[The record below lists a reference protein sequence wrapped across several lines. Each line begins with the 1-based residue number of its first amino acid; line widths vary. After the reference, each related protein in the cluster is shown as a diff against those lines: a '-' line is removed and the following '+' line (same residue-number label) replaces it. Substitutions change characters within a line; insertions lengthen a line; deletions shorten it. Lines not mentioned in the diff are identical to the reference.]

1 MGQPENTDSAAGF
14 TISELTEASGVE
26 PRTIR
31 SYVEKGILPGPDSLG
46 RGARYPQDSLDRLK
60 VLQLLRDANRS
71 LTLDQ
76 IRVLLQSLGPSEL
89 RGLADGRLRIGAV
102 LDTDALGGSPPRSA
116 AVEYLRGLQQ
126 PSKRPNLP
134 PHLNVRG
141 DASPNVAECRIDDR
155 FDDQLPV
162 LEEAAR
168 ALAQLAGLTSA
179 SRSVRGEHW
188 YRLPLTPDIE
198 LSIRGNFGSDQLAQ
212 LHRIGDAL
220 RSLLT
225 KGPRK

>member
-1 MGQPENTDSAAGF
+1 MSPSESAENAGF
-14 TISELTEASGVE
+14 TISELASAAGVE

-46 RGARYPQDSLDRLK
+46 RGARYPQDALDRLK
-60 VLQLLRDANRS
+60 VLLLLRDANRS

-76 IRVLLQSLGPSEL
+76 IRMLLQKLGPSEL
-89 RGLADGRLRIGAV
+89 SGLADGRLRMSAV
-102 LDTDALGGSPPRSA
+102 LETEAGGEPPRTA
-116 AVEYLRGLQQ
+116 AMDYL
-126 PSKRPNLP
+126 SNLRSE
-134 PHLNVRG
+134 VAAGRQFVG
-141 DASPNVAECRIDDR
+141 ASLHASWSE
-155 FDDQLPV
+155 DQLPV

-168 ALAQLAGLTSA
+168 ALLKLAGLSTA
-179 SRSVRGEHW
+179 SRGVRGEHW

-198 LSIRGNFGSDQLAQ
+198 LSVRGSFGSDQLAQ

-220 RSLLT
+220 RLLLT

>member
-1 MGQPENTDSAAGF
+1 MGEPENADSAAGF
-14 TISELTEASGVE
+14 TISELTAESGVE

-31 SYVEKGILPGPDSLG
+31 SYVEKGIIPGPDSLG

-89 RGLADGRLRIGAV
+89 RGLADGRLRIGAL
-102 LDTDALGGSPPRSA
+102 LDTDADGGPPQRTA
-116 AVEYLRGLQQ
+116 ALDYLTSIRRL
-126 PSKRPNLP
+126 KRPSHQLSER
-134 PHLNVRG
+134 LVQAG
-141 DASPNVAECRIDDR
+141 ASPHTD

-168 ALAQLAGLTSA
+168 ALAQLAGLTTA
-179 SRSVRGEHW
+179 SRGVRGEHW

-198 LSIRGNFGSDQLAQ
+198 LSVRGSFGSDQLAQ
-212 LHRIGDAL
+212 LHRIVDAL
-220 RSLLT
+220 RLLLT
-225 KGPRK
+225 KGPRR

>member
-1 MGQPENTDSAAGF
+1 MGGENAAENAGF
-14 TISELTEASGVE
+14 TISELAAEAGVE

-31 SYVEKGILPGPDSLG
+31 SYVEKGIIPGPDSLG
-46 RGARYPQDSLDRLK
+46 RGARYPQDALDRLK
-60 VLQLLRDANRS
+60 VLTLLRDANRS

-76 IRVLLQSLGPSEL
+76 IRILLQKLGPSEL

-102 LDTDALGGSPPRSA
+102 LDTDAVGEPPRTA
-116 AVEYLRGLQQ
+116 AMDYLAMIRSDLS
-126 PSKRPNLP
+126 PSVTAKNYAADPCYRPT
-134 PHLNVRG
+134 
-141 DASPNVAECRIDDR
+141 DYDDE
-155 FDDQLPV
+155 LPV

-168 ALAQLAGLTSA
+168 ALVKLAGLTTA
-179 SRSVRGEHW
+179 SRGVRGEHW

-198 LSIRGNFGSDQLAQ
+198 LSVRGSFGSDQLAQ

-220 RSLLT
+220 RLLLT

>member
-1 MGQPENTDSAAGF
+1 MGGENAADDAGF
-14 TISELTEASGVE
+14 TISELAAGTGVE

-31 SYVEKGILPGPDSLG
+31 SYVEKGIIPGPDSLG
-46 RGARYPQDSLDRLK
+46 RGARYPQDALDRLK
-60 VLQLLRDANRS
+60 VLALLRDANRS

-76 IRVLLQSLGPSEL
+76 IRILLQKLGPSEL

-102 LDTDALGGSPPRSA
+102 LDTEAGSEPPRTA
-116 AVEYLRGLQQ
+116 AMDYLARIRSGAAPDVMARHHAVVNHAQ
-126 PSKRPNLP
+126 PT
-134 PHLNVRG
+134 
-141 DASPNVAECRIDDR
+141 DYDDE
-155 FDDQLPV
+155 LPV

-168 ALAQLAGLTSA
+168 ALVKLAGLTTA
-179 SRSVRGEHW
+179 SRGVRGEHW

-198 LSIRGNFGSDQLAQ
+198 LSIRGSFGSDQLAQ

-220 RSLLT
+220 RLLLT

>member
-116 AVEYLRGLQQ
+116 AVEYLHGLQQ

-141 DASPNVAECRIDDR
+141 HASPNVAECRIDDR

>member
-1 MGQPENTDSAAGF
+1 MGEPENAESAAGF
-14 TISELTEASGVE
+14 TISELTAESGVE

-31 SYVEKGILPGPDSLG
+31 SYVEKGIIPGPDSLG
-46 RGARYPQDSLDRLK
+46 RGARYPQDALDRLK

-89 RGLADGRLRIGAV
+89 RGLADGRLRIGAL
-102 LDTDALGGSPPRSA
+102 LDTDADGGPPQRTA
-116 AVEYLRGLQQ
+116 ALDYLTSIRGL
-126 PSKRPNLP
+126 KRPTQQLFERAVQGVAPDNLAD
-134 PHLNVRG
+134 L
-141 DASPNVAECRIDDR
+141 
-155 FDDQLPV
+155 DDQLPV

-168 ALAQLAGLTSA
+168 ALAQLAGLTTA
-179 SRSVRGEHW
+179 SRGVRGEHW

-198 LSIRGNFGSDQLAQ
+198 LSVRGSFGSDQLAQ

-220 RSLLT
+220 RLLLT
-225 KGPRK
+225 KGPRR